1 MKLIKAAAAGLIVAF
16 ALAIP
21 ATASATNETVT
32 SDFDMQPKSGSTF
45 FNNAF
50 SSAKWSVETTVSTP
64 DPTILPM
71 KVADLGFPNNK
82 QMTFNPKNSMPVCP
96 DSQVGPPPANMS
108 EPVPNV
114 VARCPDSVIGNGT
127 AQFALAKSTAL
138 LRDGVMVVFNGG
150 KRNGL
155 PLIKVYAYS
164 YDTQVGIYTEAVL
177 AKNGR
182 LKFDIPQLTADSA
195 VTQLNLAIPSEEI
208 VLTNWGPGLETVVL
222 PAGIDKDY
230 VQAKC
235 ATGSWDYRAVFS
247 LGERDTAGDPVGPT
261 VDFPVTGQ
269 TACQGITGK
278 GRVANIK
285 VKLKNSRVKAGRN
298 AKIGLTVRNGGNAT
312 LKRVVVKMKTNNR
325 FVKVPRKVVFKNIKP
340 GGKNSKSKRV
350 TARIQRKA
358 KGSKVAIVARA
369 GNQKGKLKLFVR

>member
-71 KVADLGFPNNK
+71 KVADLGFPDNK

-235 ATGSWDYRAVFS
+235 ASSPWDYRAVFS
-247 LGERDTAGDPVGPT
+247 LGERDTNNDPIGPT
-261 VDFPVTGQ
+261 IDFPVTGQ
-269 TACQGITGK
+269 TECNAVAAKAKIANVKVSGPNKAKRGKKTVYKVKIKNSGQGAAQGVKVKMSGK
-278 GRVANIK
+278 GVKTNVKAGNIPAGK
-285 VKLKNSRVKAGRN
+285 TKTVKLKAKFSKTGKVKATIKVTSKN
-298 AKIGLTVRNGGNAT
+298 AGS
-312 LKRVVVKMKTNNR
+312 KTAR
-325 FVKVPRKVVFKNIKP
+325 TTVKVK
-340 GGKNSKSKRV
+340 
-350 TARIQRKA
+350 
-358 KGSKVAIVARA
+358 
-369 GNQKGKLKLFVR
+369 